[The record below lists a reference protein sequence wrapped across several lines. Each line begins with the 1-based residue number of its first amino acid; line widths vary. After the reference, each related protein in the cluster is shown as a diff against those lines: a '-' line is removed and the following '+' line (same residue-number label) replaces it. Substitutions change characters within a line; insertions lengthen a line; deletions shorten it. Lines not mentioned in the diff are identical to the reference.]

1 MKFKVF
7 GDRKKPVVV
16 LLHGGGLSWWSYQ
29 KIIDKLQDN
38 YYIVTPIIDGHGE
51 DGVTTFISIQDSAGK
66 LIAYIDKE
74 FHGKV
79 FLLGGL
85 SIGAQIVTEVLSI
98 RKDISS
104 FGIIES
110 ALLYP
115 IIGTNLLT
123 VPSYK
128 LFYGLIR
135 EKWFSKLQAKTLS
148 VPEDMFPTYYED
160 SLKITKESLINITLS
175 NGDYILKDSI
185 KDNTAKILIIVGEKE
200 LKIMKKSAAYL
211 HNLIP
216 SSKFYLAEGCSHGE
230 LSLKYYEKYLNLIKD
245 FIESTYKD

>member
-1 MKFKVF
+1 M
-7 GDRKKPVVV
+7 
-16 LLHGGGLSWWSYQ
+16 
-29 KIIDKLQDN
+29 
-38 YYIVTPIIDGHGE
+38 
-51 DGVTTFISIQDSAGK
+51 
-66 LIAYIDKE
+66 
-74 FHGKV
+74 
-79 FLLGGL
+79 
-85 SIGAQIVTEVLSI
+85 
-98 RKDISS
+98 
-104 FGIIES
+104 
-110 ALLYP
+110 LYP